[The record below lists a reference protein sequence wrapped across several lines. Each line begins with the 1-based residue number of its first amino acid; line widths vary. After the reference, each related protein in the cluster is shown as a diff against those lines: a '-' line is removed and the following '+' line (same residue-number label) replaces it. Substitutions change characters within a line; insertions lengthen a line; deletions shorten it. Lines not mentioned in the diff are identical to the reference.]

1 MGANYTS
8 NERNTM
14 KTRPLWAFVLALM
27 FLLPA
32 AQVEGQK
39 VLPNERGPWEIN
51 LFAGGF
57 DDDFEFDPD
66 GSIWYVDPERNILF
80 GAGLNYHFSHNIG
93 PFGTFVGLD
102 GRFVP
107 LDIAPQGAFVTDLKT
122 YLGSG
127 LAGITLPIHQRVDLY
142 GVAGLTLTR
151 WSPENYDSETDFG
164 YTYGGGVRFY
174 FKENLGLFGD
184 YRGWNIPSAME
195 DVTQSVSGFP
205 AEETFWGYSF
215 SAGISYFF
223 GTKDTDKDGV
233 KDPDDACPETPLNV
247 EVDDV
252 GCPVDSDGDGVAD
265 YLDECPNTPA
275 GAPVNSVGCPLD
287 SDGDGVAD
295 YMDNCPNTPA
305 GAPVDAQGC
314 PLDSDG
320 DGVDDYMDRCPNTPR
335 GTEVD
340 RQGCPIPEPE
350 PEPEVISYT
359 FEDVY
364 FEFDSAVLT
373 NAGQERLDEIG
384 GILITIM
391 GADIEV
397 HGHTDATGPEVYNM
411 GLSRRRAEAVRDY
424 LLENFSPLNSN
435 QFTVRQ
441 FGEDQPIATNDTREG
456 RAQNRRVEIKVITL

>member
-1 MGANYTS
+1 MYTRS
-8 NERNTM
+8 F
-14 KTRPLWAFVLALM
+14 WALVFALL

-32 AQVEGQK
+32 STVEGQK
-39 VLPNERGPWEIN
+39 VQPKERGPWEIT

-66 GSIWYVDPERNILF
+66 GDIFYVDPDQNVMF
-80 GAGLNYHFSHNIG
+80 GLGLNYHLPYTIG

-107 LDIAPQGAFVTDLKT
+107 LDMAPEGGYVTDLNA
-122 YLGSG
+122 YFGSG
-127 LAGITLPIHQRVDLY
+127 LLGVSLPLHERLDLY
-142 GVAGLTLTR
+142 GVGGFSLVNWR
-151 WSPENYDSETDFG
+151 PEDHDSEMDFG
-164 YTYGGGVRFY
+164 YTYGGGVRVY
-174 FKENLGLFGD
+174 LKENIGLFGD
-184 YRGWNIPSAME
+184 FRGWDIPTAME
-195 DVTQSVSGFP
+195 DVTQSVSGFT
-205 AEETFWGYSF
+205 ANETFWGYSI
-215 SAGISYFF
+215 SGGISYFF

-233 KDPDDACPETPLNV
+233 KDPDDACPDTPLGV

-275 GAPVNSVGCPLD
+275 GAPVDNVGCPLD
-287 SDGDGVAD
+287 SDGDGVPD
-295 YMDNCPNTPA
+295 YMDNCPNTPS

-320 DGVDDYMDRCPNTPR
+320 DSVFDYMDRCPNTPR

-350 PEPEVISYT
+350 PEVISYT

-364 FEFDSAVLT
+364 FNFDSSVITDEGVAKL
-373 NAGQERLDEIG
+373 REIG
-384 GILITIM
+384 DTLIAIM
-391 GADIEV
+391 DADIEV
-397 HGHTDATGPEVYNM
+397 HGHTDATGPEEYNM
-411 GLSRRRAEAVRDY
+411 GLSRRRAEAVRDW
-424 LLENFSPLNSN
+424 LLENFSQLNAN

-441 FGEDQPIATNDTREG
+441 FGEGQPIDTNDTREG
-456 RAQNRRVEIKVITL
+456 RSRNRRVEIKVITL